1 MGYFGSIHKIT
12 GIDKRTEWKL
22 YLVSFLNQIHLK
34 IGQEA
39 KKNYEF
45 WKITSALTHHEL
57 SSENNGHPNIME
69 VSLMIVIPIKIC
81 VVIYLPWWWY
91 ILWHNFNYCNV
102 MP

>member
-34 IGQEA
+34 IGQEV

-45 WKITSALTHHEL
+45 
-57 SSENNGHPNIME
+57 
-69 VSLMIVIPIKIC
+69 
-81 VVIYLPWWWY
+81 
-91 ILWHNFNYCNV
+91 
-102 MP
+102 